1 MNGAFALLK
10 KTALAL
16 TLTVVGLA
24 GNSQFAAATH
34 AASRPSITAHLG
46 STTQVDVVG
55 FGYTAS
61 GPVSVFVHNSHGR
74 LIGTGYAT
82 ATNTVCHG
90 LICIPGG
97 RITATVWVRFATTSD
112 TVIARDGDTGVWSYR
127 TNA

>member
-1 MNGAFALLK
+1 MNSPFTLLK

-16 TLTVVGLA
+16 TLTFVGLA
-24 GNSQFAAATH
+24 GSSQFAATSH

-46 STTQVDVVG
+46 SITQVDVIG
-55 FGYTAS
+55 FGFTAG
-61 GPVSVFVHNSHGR
+61 GPVSVFVHNGHGR

-97 RITATVWVRFATTSD
+97 RVTATVWVRVATPSD
-112 TVIARDGDTGVWSYR
+112 TVIARDGDTGMWSYR